1 MKILFNLRPMS
12 NLDVWYNFWKI
23 METHSNKPVQA
34 YTPVANTNQV
44 VTKDI
49 LKKYFPNI
57 VERYNKF
64 ISRKAN

>member
-12 NLDVWYNFWKI
+12 NLDVWYNLLEI
-23 METHSNKPVQA
+23 MEKKSCKPVQT